1 MEFTFSEEQDT
12 VRELAREILEK
23 EVSTERVKDVLCSE
37 HAQDDELWAKLAEA
51 NLLGI
56 AIAEAQGGMG
66 MGFLELCCLLEE
78 VGRVV
83 APVPVLETLVLGALP
98 IAAWGTDAQKS
109 EWLPRIAAGKALL
122 GAAIL
127 DADSAE
133 ITEPATMAR
142 PEGSGFI
149 LAGRKRFVSAASRAD
164 RILVPARISGE
175 SGGVAVFL
183 VDPSADGVK
192 LSGDRISTGALLF
205 EMELSDVRVSA
216 ADQLGNGAATGAE
229 ILTWI
234 HQHALV
240 AISAIQV
247 GVSDRALD
255 ITAGYTR
262 EREQFGVPIGTFQA
276 VQHRAADC
284 FIDVEAL
291 RWCTWRAAWKL
302 ADGQPA
308 AREAAVAKYWAS
320 EAGSRVAKASVHLH
334 GGIGSDVD
342 YPIQRYFLWAR
353 ALELQLGSASP
364 QLAWLGRDLARRGME
379 KSA

>member
-1 MEFTFSEEQDT
+1 LEFTFTEEQET

-23 EVSTERVKDVLCSE
+23 EASTDRVKQVSASE
-37 HAQDDELWAKLAEA
+37 SAQDDELWAKLAEA

-56 AIAEAQGGMG
+56 AIPEAHGGMG

-83 APVPVLETLVLGALP
+83 APVPVLETLVLGGLP
-98 IAAWGTDAQKS
+98 IAAYGTAAQQS
-109 EWLPRIAAGKALL
+109 EWLPRIAAGRAQL
-122 GAAIL
+122 GAALL

-133 ITEPATMAR
+133 VTAPATTAR
-142 PEGSGFI
+142 ADGAGFI
-149 LAGRKRFVSAASRAD
+149 LEGRKRFVSAASRAD
-164 RILVPARISGE
+164 RILVPARV
-175 SGGVAVFL
+175 GGGDGDVTIFL
-183 VDPSADGVK
+183 VDPNGPGVT
-192 LSGDRISTGALLF
+192 LSGSRISTGALLF
-205 EMELSDVRVSA
+205 EMELSGVRVEA
-216 ADQLGNGAATGAE
+216 EDRLGGEEANGE
-229 ILTWI
+229 KIMTWL
-234 HQHALV
+234 HERALV
-240 AISAIQV
+240 ATSAIQI
-247 GVSDRALD
+247 GVSEQALH

-308 AREAAVAKYWAS
+308 ARDAAVAKYWAA

-364 QLAWLGRDLARRGME
+364 QLAWLGRDLAGTRLE
-379 KSA
+379 ESV

>member
-1 MEFTFSEEQDT
+1 MEFTFTEEQET

-23 EVSTERVKDVLCSE
+23 EASTDRVKQVSASE
-37 HAQDDELWAKLAEA
+37 SAQDDELWAKLAEA

-56 AIAEAQGGMG
+56 AIPEAHGGMG

-83 APVPVLETLVLGALP
+83 APVPVLETLVLGGLP
-98 IAAWGTDAQKS
+98 IAAYGTAAQQS
-109 EWLPRIAAGKALL
+109 EWLPRIAAGRAQL
-122 GAAIL
+122 GAALL

-133 ITEPATMAR
+133 VTAPATTAR
-142 PEGSGFI
+142 ADGAGFI
-149 LAGRKRFVSAASRAD
+149 LEGRKRFVSAASRAD
-164 RILVPARISGE
+164 RILVPARV
-175 SGGVAVFL
+175 GGGDGDVTIFL
-183 VDPSADGVK
+183 VDPNGPGVT
-192 LSGDRISTGALLF
+192 LSGSRISTGALLF
-205 EMELSDVRVSA
+205 EMELSGVRVEA
-216 ADQLGNGAATGAE
+216 EDRLGGEEANGE
-229 ILTWI
+229 KIMTWL
-234 HQHALV
+234 HERALV
-240 AISAIQV
+240 ATSAIQI
-247 GVSDRALD
+247 GVSEQALH

-308 AREAAVAKYWAS
+308 ARDAAVAKYWAA

-364 QLAWLGRDLARRGME
+364 QLAWLGRDLAGTRLE
-379 KSA
+379 ESV